1 MIHKEAPIIRVN
13 WPSIIR
19 TVHYQNHPSSWPVI
33 IRTIHSDIFRLSPI
47 KTNKLKSILK
57 VHAKN
62 RDLDSVSIWNRT
74 SNCIYLENPFKPV
87 MRFNSIKSHS
97 KETIFDSF
105 EFDNQLCQA
114 ASKEIIS
121 KMNSNHV
128 TSMTCFESS
137 GRLTRWKN
145 WRLWN
150 IFEINEGQRW
160 NSPSAASFEFEIIFA
175 NCWKRKSS

>member
-1 MIHKEAPIIRVN
+1 MQSQDHNESMLQYN
-13 WPSIIR
+13 TCYL
-19 TVHYQNHPSSWPVI
+19 TVYYQNRPLSEPSDHPLGHPV
-33 IRTIHSDIFRLSPI
+33 FRLSPI
-47 KTNKLKSILK
+47 KTNKLKSFLK

-128 TSMTCFESS
+128 TSMSHTVWPVLRAVI
-137 GRLTRWKN
+137 G
-145 WRLWN
+145 WN

-160 NSPSAASFEFEIIFA
+160 NSPSTTSFEFEIIFA
-175 NCWKRKSS
+175 NCWKWKSS

>member
-1 MIHKEAPIIRVN
+1 MVSNDSAGLTDYNKSVSYCKVKIIKN
-13 WPSIIR
+13 LSFNSTL
-19 TVHYQNHPSSWPVI
+19 TVHYQTRPLSEPWWFNHPSSWPVI

-47 KTNKLKSILK
+47 KTNKLKSFLK

-128 TSMTCFESS
+128 IHQ
-137 GRLTRWKN
+137 KY
-145 WRLWN
+145 
-150 IFEINEGQRW
+150 
-160 NSPSAASFEFEIIFA
+160 
-175 NCWKRKSS
+175 

>member
-1 MIHKEAPIIRVN
+1 MLRPGV
-13 WPSIIR
+13 
-19 TVHYQNHPSSWPVI
+19 SSPMVMVDDSGWFTSAGLIDYNKSVSYCKVKVI
-33 IRTIHSDIFRLSPI
+33 KNPNSKNTCKLTECVFRLSPI
-47 KTNKLKSILK
+47 KTTKLKSFLK

-121 KMNSNHV
+121 KVNSDRV
-128 TSMTCFESS
+128 SS
-137 GRLTRWKN
+137 
-145 WRLWN
+145 
-150 IFEINEGQRW
+150 IISIMDS
-160 NSPSAASFEFEIIFA
+160 SPG
-175 NCWKRKSS
+175 